1 MHANHGNGVLSEKGS
16 GDQYSS
22 IMLNGAVQSE
32 SLVCPAA
39 IHDRQDRS
47 SSNSEA
53 RIQGTAGGEA
63 NNGESVAA
71 AGVIVDIP
79 DSNDRPV
86 VVELNTLWKSEEG
99 GLDREDATTG

>member
-32 SLVCPAA
+32 SVVCPAA

-53 RIQGTAGGEA
+53 RIQGTAGGEGTTA
-63 NNGESVAA
+63 NPLPPLASSWTFPIAM
-71 AGVIVDIP
+71 IVP
-79 DSNDRPV
+79 S
-86 VVELNTLWKSEEG
+86 
-99 GLDREDATTG
+99 